1 MNTTWIYLHYV
12 LGQAKLI
19 NDLKKNQNRGCLG
32 MDTAWKRQEGTFWGW
47 NCSVLIGVW
56 VTRVHV
62 FVKTH
67 RTTRYFTVLF
77 PSLGFLCSLAVK
89 LGRVAL
95 PTPTRP
101 LSGMGNEGGSH
112 RWTTGRRGAAVSCP
126 LGF

>member
-1 MNTTWIYLHYV
+1 MIKKKSEQGLPGDGHCLEEAGGNF
-12 LGQAKLI
+12 LGVELLCLDRSVGYTGACVC
-19 NDLKKNQNRGCLG
+19 QNSSNYTLFHC
-32 MDTAWKRQEGTFWGW
+32 M
-47 NCSVLIGVW
+47 
-56 VTRVHV
+56 
-62 FVKTH
+62 
-67 RTTRYFTVLF
+67 LF
-77 PSLGFLCSLAVK
+77 PSLGFLCSLAVN